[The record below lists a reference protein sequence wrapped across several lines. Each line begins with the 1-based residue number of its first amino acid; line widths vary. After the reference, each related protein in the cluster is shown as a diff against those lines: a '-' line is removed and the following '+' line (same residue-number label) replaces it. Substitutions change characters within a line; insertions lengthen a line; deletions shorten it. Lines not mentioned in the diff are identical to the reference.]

1 MVSEILLFIQQHL
14 QKVIFLTISGLII
27 RQTLLLL
34 GQHWVRGYH
43 HLATY
48 TILPVIAYVVTSVIS
63 NNLAL
68 SLGMIGALSIV
79 RFRNPVKSPLELIM
93 FFALLTLGIAA
104 SVNILWAIFL
114 FLFIFIVFISIEIL
128 DNFFKLFDRK
138 AYEISFSEG
147 NEVNILEISS
157 ASKLEF
163 LDNNKNIKSFNFD
176 SDNNEWS
183 YKIIFNKRD
192 DVKDLISKLENIDK
206 CSFNVHYI

>member
-1 MVSEILLFIQQHL
+1 
-14 QKVIFLTISGLII
+14 
-27 RQTLLLL
+27 
-34 GQHWVRGYH
+34 
-43 HLATY
+43 
-48 TILPVIAYVVTSVIS
+48 
-63 NNLAL
+63 
-68 SLGMIGALSIV
+68 MIGALSIV

-114 FLFIFIVFISIEIL
+114 FLFIFIAFISIEIL

-192 DVKDLISKLENIDK
+192 EVNDLISKLENIDK

>member
-128 DNFFKLFDRK
+128 DNFFKLFDEK
-138 AYEISFSEG
+138 HMKYHS
-147 NEVNILEISS
+147 VKVM
-157 ASKLEF
+157 KLTY
-163 LDNNKNIKSFNFD
+163 LRYQVLQN
-176 SDNNEWS
+176 
-183 YKIIFNKRD
+183 
-192 DVKDLISKLENIDK
+192 
-206 CSFNVHYI
+206 

>member
-1 MVSEILLFIQQHL
+1 MVSELLLFTQQHL
-14 QKVIFLTISGLII
+14 QKVIFLSISGLII

-48 TILPVIAYVVTSVIS
+48 TLLPVIAYVVTSVIS

-114 FLFIFIVFISIEIL
+114 FLFIFIAFISIEIL
-128 DNFFKLFDRK
+128 DIFFKLFDRK

-163 LDNNKNIKSFNFD
+163 LDNNRNIKSFNFD

-192 DVKDLISKLENIDK
+192 DIKDLISKLENIDK

>member
-1 MVSEILLFIQQHL
+1 MGNISIFI
-14 QKVIFLTISGLII
+14 
-27 RQTLLLL
+27 
-34 GQHWVRGYH
+34 
-43 HLATY
+43 
-48 TILPVIAYVVTSVIS
+48 
-63 NNLAL
+63 
-68 SLGMIGALSIV
+68 
-79 RFRNPVKSPLELIM
+79 
-93 FFALLTLGIAA
+93 FFA
-104 SVNILWAIFL
+104 
-114 FLFIFIVFISIEIL
+114 FISIEIL

-176 SDNNEWS
+176 SNNNEWS

-192 DVKDLISKLENIDK
+192 EVNYLISKLENIDK